1 MDLNTALNE
10 ASPHH
15 QFGSEPIA
23 ASYCCSIFFAE
34 RVRSQARAAIA
45 RVRFALDARFPQRH
59 ISNVLQGNRNGT
71 FVNIHEESCR
81 RKMKKRIIICGYPK
95 SGNTWLTRL
104 TAEILRCPVIGFW
117 CQPSNHDE
125 ESIEGLDRE
134 SEFECFKSHHNFEQM
149 ARTLVRCG
157 NGTEKIIYIYRDPRS
172 VLASASHYFRFNPR
186 YPHLHKF
193 LGFFPK
199 GVKLYFK
206 FMQSYS
212 YKLDIMTKA
221 LVDGTSQGAW
231 LKTPWKDHIAG
242 YKGKDGILMLSYEA
256 LKADTLSA
264 ARQISGFLSIQR
276 SDEELEEAIRKQS
289 FARKKELFLSE
300 GKNDKANFLR
310 KGKSD
315 SWREEIPEKNL
326 MYIEREIGEFMEQ
339 LGYRVSSEI

>member
-1 MDLNTALNE
+1 MAGIRFGWIRSGRQLPTAPHFKGNE
-10 ASPHH
+10 N
-15 QFGSEPIA
+15 E
-23 ASYCCSIFFAE
+23 SI
-34 RVRSQARAAIA
+34 
-45 RVRFALDARFPQRH
+45 
-59 ISNVLQGNRNGT
+59 
-71 FVNIHEESCR
+71 VNHHEESCR

-95 SGNTWLTRL
+95 SGNTWLIRL
-104 TAEILRCPVIGFW
+104 TAEILKCPVIGFW

-125 ESIEGLDRE
+125 ESIEGLDRV

-149 ARTLVRCG
+149 ARTLERYG

-172 VLASASHYFRFNPR
+172 VLASASHYFRFKPR
-186 YPHLHKF
+186 YPRLHKF

-199 GVKLYFK
+199 GVRLYFK

-242 YKGKDGILMLSYEA
+242 YQGKDGILMLSYEA

-264 ARQISGFLSIQR
+264 ARQISDFLSIQR

-315 SWREEIPEKNL
+315 SWREEVPEKNL